1 MLTVRYIER
10 LWDGRKYD
18 RLLEELIA
26 PRVEAAA
33 VGELT
38 HNALA
43 SAAAFALIRLDE
55 LHSPHAPI
63 CSRLIRTLIATQK
76 SDGGWGDVATTA
88 LAVRALSQQNGQGLA
103 IEGGMGYLA
112 MLQQPAG
119 IWPKL
124 PIRRMPEDALVS
136 AFTILQ
142 LGDNELFRATVRIDA
157 AFAWFDSHRW
167 MLEPA
172 ALLLWDHARLRVP
185 ATATT
190 RAVAEP
196 SWS

>member
-1 MLTVRYIER
+1 MITVRYVEK

-18 RLLEELIA
+18 RLLQELIA
-26 PRVEAAA
+26 PRVEAIAA
-33 VGELT
+33 DELMHSPT
-38 HNALA
+38 A
-43 SAAAFALIRLDE
+43 SAAALSLVRLDE

-63 CSRLIRTLIATQK
+63 CSGLIRTLISTQK

-88 LAVRALSQQNGQGLA
+88 LCVRALSLQNGQGLSIA
-103 IEGGMGYLA
+103 GGMGYLA
-112 MLQQPAG
+112 TLQQPAG

-142 LGDNELFRATVRIDA
+142 LGDNDLFRATVRLDA

-167 MLEPA
+167 MLDPA
-172 ALLLWDHARLRVP
+172 ALSLWDHARLRVP
-185 ATATT
+185 ANFTT
-190 RAVAEP
+190 RAAAEP

>member
-10 LWDGRKYD
+10 LWDAKRYV
-18 RLLEELIA
+18 RLLQELIA
-26 PRVEAAA
+26 PRVEAVA
-33 VGELT
+33 VDELT
-38 HNALA
+38 HNVAA
-43 SAAAFALIRLDE
+43 SAAALALVRLDE

-63 CSRLIRTLIATQK
+63 CSRLIRTLISLQK

-88 LAVRALSQQNGQGLA
+88 LCLRALSLQNGQGVV
-103 IEGGMGYLA
+103 IGGGMGYLA
-112 MLQQPAG
+112 ALQQPAG

-142 LGDNELFRATVRIDA
+142 LGDNDLFRAAVRLDA

-172 ALLLWDHARLRVP
+172 ALSLWDHARLRVP
-185 ATATT
+185 AIPTT

>member
-1 MLTVRYIER
+1 MLTARYIQR
-10 LWDGRKYD
+10 LWDAGKHD
-18 RLLEELIA
+18 RLLQELIT
-26 PRVEAAA
+26 PRVEAVAA
-33 VGELT
+33 DELT
-38 HNALA
+38 HNTIA
-43 SAAAFALIRLDE
+43 SAAALALVRLDE
-55 LHSPHAPI
+55 LHSPHALI
-63 CSRLIRTLIATQK
+63 CGDLIRALIATQK

-88 LAVRALSQQNGQGLA
+88 LCLRALSLQDGHGPA
-103 IEGGMGYLA
+103 IAGGMAYLA
-112 MLQQPAG
+112 ALQQPAG

-142 LGDNELFRATVRIDA
+142 LGDNDLFRATVRIDA

-172 ALLLWDHARLRVP
+172 ALSLWDHARLRVP
-185 ATATT
+185 AKITT

>member
-1 MLTVRYIER
+1 MQTVRYIEK
-10 LWDGRKYD
+10 LWDRREYD
-18 RLLEELIA
+18 RLLAELIA

-33 VGELT
+33 AGELI
-38 HNALA
+38 HNSMA
-43 SAAAFALIRLDE
+43 SAAALALVRLDE

-63 CSRLIRTLIATQK
+63 CSRLIRTLIGTQK

-88 LAVRALSQQNGQGLA
+88 IAVRGLSLQNGQGLA

-142 LGDNELFRATVRIDA
+142 LGDNDLFRGAVRIDA
-157 AFAWFDSHRW
+157 AIAWFDSHRW
-167 MLEPA
+167 MLDQA
-172 ALLLWDHARLRVP
+172 ALSLWDHARLRVP
-185 ATATT
+185 ATVTT

>member
-10 LWDGRKYD
+10 LWDARRYD
-18 RLLEELIA
+18 RLLQELIA
-26 PRVEAAA
+26 PRVEAVA
-33 VGELT
+33 VDELT
-38 HNALA
+38 HNSVA
-43 SAAAFALIRLDE
+43 SAAALALVRLDE

-63 CSRLIRTLIATQK
+63 CSRLIRTLISVQK

-88 LAVRALSQQNGQGLA
+88 LCLRALSLQNGQGVV
-103 IEGGMGYLA
+103 IGGGMGYLA
-112 MLQQPAG
+112 ALRQPAG

-142 LGDNELFRATVRIDA
+142 LGDNDLFRAAVRLEA

-167 MLEPA
+167 ILEPA
-172 ALLLWDHARLRVP
+172 ALSLWDHARLRVP
-185 ATATT
+185 ATSTT
-190 RAVAEP
+190 RAVAEA

>member
-1 MLTVRYIER
+1 MLTVRYIEK
-10 LWDGRKYD
+10 LWDARKYD

-26 PRVEAAA
+26 PRVEAAVA
-33 VGELT
+33 GELI
-38 HNALA
+38 HNAMA
-43 SAAAFALIRLDE
+43 SASALALIRLDE

-88 LAVRALSQQNGQGLA
+88 LAVRALSLQNGRGLA

-142 LGDNELFRATVRIDA
+142 LGDNDLFRATVRIDA

-167 MLEPA
+167 MLDPA
-172 ALLLWDHARLRVP
+172 ALSLWDHARLRVP
-185 ATATT
+185 ATITT